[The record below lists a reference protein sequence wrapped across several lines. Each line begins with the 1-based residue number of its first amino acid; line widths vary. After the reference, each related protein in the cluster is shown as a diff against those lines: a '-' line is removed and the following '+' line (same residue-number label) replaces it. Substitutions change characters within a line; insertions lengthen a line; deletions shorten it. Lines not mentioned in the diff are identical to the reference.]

1 MNIKSL
7 LTLCSFLGLG
17 FNAFSQGDL
26 LITPT
31 RVIFEGNKQ
40 RQEINLV
47 NIGHDSAIYS
57 ISFIQYTMKEDGSFV
72 RVEVPDS
79 GQMFADPFIRIF
91 PRKVILA
98 PGEAQVVMLQCRR
111 IPDMP
116 AGEYRSH
123 LYFRSEKEYEPLSPK
138 TQDVTSSISVQLTP
152 VYGMAIPVIIRMG
165 TVSVTSVLSDLTLR
179 KTTDSVQFLTLTLN
193 RTGNISAYGD
203 ILIDFIPAKG
213 KSFQVAEVKGI
224 GVYTSISKRHINIKL
239 NNPAGTILTDG
250 KLKVKY
256 MSNGETKKVVY
267 AEAELDIKK

>member
-1 MNIKSL
+1 MNIKFL
-7 LTLCSFLGLG
+7 LTLCFCLGLG
-17 FNAFSQGDL
+17 FQAFSQGDL

-72 RVEVPDS
+72 RVEKPDS
-79 GQMFADPFIRIF
+79 GEMFADPFLRVF

-111 IPDMP
+111 NPDMP

-123 LYFRSEKEYEPLSPK
+123 LYFRSEKEYEPLSAK
-138 TQDVTSSISVQLTP
+138 TQDATTSISVQLTP

-165 TVSVTSVLSDLTLR
+165 TVSVTSVLSDLTLG
-179 KTTDSVQFLTLTLN
+179 KTTDSGQFLTLSIN

-203 ILIDFIPAKG
+203 ILIDFVPVKG

-224 GVYTSISKRHINIKL
+224 GVYTSISKRQIRIKL
-239 NNPAGTILTDG
+239 NNPAGTTMTDG
-250 KLKVKY
+250 ILKVKY
-256 MSNGETKKVVY
+256 ISNGETKKVVY